1 MSGRRLFIRL
11 TLLALVGAIVAV
23 ALIWLRSRSSPPEEA
38 SAPPQADEPAA
49 PIEERRLPPVPRTP
63 PVPETKPYK
72 EEVVTSDGVPIAPP
86 RGEVVGRAHP
96 HPITPQH
103 ERIYGENR
111 LVGAI
116 EGAMEVKDAAGMRR
130 LLDQYR
136 REYPED
142 DQELQG
148 GYAAI
153 IDCLEHPGP
162 GPRAAAERWLD
173 GHNGSTA
180 KRYVVRY
187 CLEMEQP

>member
-1 MSGRRLFIRL
+1 MASRSWLVV
-11 TLLALVGAIVAV
+11 LVGAALGALVA
-23 ALIWLRSRSSPPEEA
+23 WLVLRGR
-38 SAPPQADEPAA
+38 ADETTAEATVEESAAA
-49 PIEERRLPPVPRTP
+49 PVAEARRLPPVPRMP
-63 PVPETKPYK
+63 NAPDAAPYREETT
-72 EEVVTSDGVPIAPP
+72 TSDGIPIAPP
-86 RGEVVGRAHP
+86 RGEVSGQAHP

-111 LVGAI
+111 LVGGI
-116 EGAMEVKDAAGMRR
+116 EGAMEVSDVAGMRR

-153 IDCLEHPGP
+153 ADCIEQPGAAT
-162 GPRAAAERWLD
+162 RAAAERWLD
-173 GHNGSTA
+173 SHNGSAA

-187 CLEMEQP
+187 CIEPLSPR